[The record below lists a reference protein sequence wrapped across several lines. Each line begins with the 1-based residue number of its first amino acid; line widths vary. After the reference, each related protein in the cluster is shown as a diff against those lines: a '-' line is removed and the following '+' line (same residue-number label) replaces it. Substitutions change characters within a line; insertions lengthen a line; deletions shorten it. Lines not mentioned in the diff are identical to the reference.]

1 MYKGRADTAFYK
13 WDIKMNNKQSTF
25 LLPLYKHWIHV
36 ITCLFSMF
44 SLLASCRVVFITP
57 NPFYWDMALTTHFI
71 RFISKTLGR
80 TWGQFF
86 VYYASSEVAD
96 KLRDNQTNRTHIM
109 TPWDFTYWYNKH
121 STTYIVLNIY
131 INSIVVLTVVLTPQ
145 SITTTTINSTL
156 SSLSLFSFH
165 PQQYNSHH
173 FLSIF
178 LIFKIIKTSF
188 YTIIY

>member
-1 MYKGRADTAFYK
+1 MLISK
-13 WDIKMNNKQSTF
+13 N
-25 LLPLYKHWIHV
+25 LP
-36 ITCLFSMF
+36 
-44 SLLASCRVVFITP
+44 LLASCRVVFITP

-71 RFISKTLGR
+71 RIISKTLGR

-156 SSLSLFSFH
+156 SSYSVFLFH
-165 PQQYNSHH
+165 LLQYNSHH

-188 YTIIY
+188 YPLIYSLSYFIISYNLELSNLLLHIHQNFERIFLRIEKR